1 MTFGTYSEMGEILVG
16 WKTRKE
22 LLLILIKVDLVKHE
36 FAGLLIVGKLVDD
49 REVVRCHILVV

>member
-1 MTFGTYSEMGEILVG
+1 MGEILVG

-22 LLLILIKVDLVKHE
+22 LLLLLIKVDLVKHE
-36 FAGLLIVGKLVDD
+36 FASLLIVGKLVDD